1 LVIMLLVL
9 SIFVLIGLG
18 MYARKIFNER

>member
-1 LVIMLLVL
+1 LVIILLVL

>member
-1 LVIMLLVL
+1 MLLVL
-9 SIFVLIGLG
+9 SFFVLVGLG

>member
-1 LVIMLLVL
+1 MLLVL
-9 SIFVLIGLG
+9 SLFVLIGLG